1 MSSYE
6 NLIKWFI
13 ENGIKLDDVCN
24 LLFLSRRQLL
34 DKLYLNDDDF
44 TLLEIATI
52 CKNYKIR
59 KSVFKQL
66 FTPVEYFEN

>member
-66 FTPVEYFEN
+66 FTPVEYYEN

>member
-13 ENGIKLDDVCN
+13 ENNIKLDDVCN

-44 TLLEIATI
+44 TLFEIATI

-59 KSVFKQL
+59 KIVFKQL
-66 FTPVEYFEN
+66 FTPVEYSEN

>member
-34 DKLYLNDDDF
+34 DKVYLNDDDF

-52 CKNYKIR
+52 CKNYNIR
-59 KSVFKQL
+59 KSVLKQL

>member
-6 NLIKWFI
+6 NLINWFI

-59 KSVFKQL
+59 KSVIKQL
-66 FTPVEYFEN
+66 FFPIEYAE

>member
-13 ENGIKLDDVCN
+13 KNSIKLDDVCN
-24 LLFLSRRQLL
+24 ILFLSRRQLL

-66 FTPVEYFEN
+66 FTHVEYAE

>member
-6 NLIKWFI
+6 NLINWFI
-13 ENGIKLDDVCN
+13 ENNIKLDDVCN

-66 FTPVEYFEN
+66 FTPVEYAK

>member
-1 MSSYE
+1 MSRYE

>member
-52 CKNYKIR
+52 YKNYNIR
-59 KSVFKQL
+59 KSVLKQL

>member
-66 FTPVEYFEN
+66 FTPVEYAE

>member
-13 ENGIKLDDVCN
+13 ENNIKLDDVCN

-66 FTPVEYFEN
+66 FTPVEYSEN

>member
-66 FTPVEYFEN
+66 FTPVEY